1 MSDLSFASAGEI
13 ARRIRAREVSSRAVT
28 EHFIDRI
35 ERLDGALN
43 AVVVRDFA
51 RARDAADAADAA
63 LAHGEAVGA
72 LHGVPLTV
80 KESYNIVGL
89 PTTWGIPAFRDNI
102 ATTDASVVASLR
114 AAGAILLGKT
124 NVPVELADF
133 QSFNPIYGTTNNPWN
148 PARVPGGSSGGSAV
162 ALAAGFTPL
171 EFGSDI
177 GGSIRN
183 PAHFCGVYGHKPT
196 WNIVP
201 AQGHA
206 LPGMLAPPDIAVMG
220 PLARTAEDLALALD
234 LVAGPG
240 PLATGWRLDLPR
252 PARKSL
258 ADYRVAI
265 WADDPRSPVA
275 REIADR
281 VQLIAEVLARAGA
294 TVSDTARPAIDPD
307 QSFETYLYML
317 NGVMAAGLPDEMFQ
331 SLSAGAATLD
341 SADRSVEAINLRS
354 TVQHHRD
361 WIRFNDAREALRMA
375 WRAFFGEWDILI
387 CPQMPTTAFPH
398 DQSMPMTARTIR
410 IDNADHPYFQQ
421 IYWAGLTTVAYLPST
436 VFPTGPSR
444 EGLPIGLQAVAAE
457 FADHTCIDFAR
468 LLARETGGFVP
479 PPAFSA

>member
-1 MSDLSFASAGEI
+1 MSDLAFASAADI
-13 ARRIRAREVSSRAVT
+13 ARRIRAREISSRAVT
-28 EHFIDRI
+28 DHLIDRI
-35 ERLDGALN
+35 ERRDGAIN
-43 AVVVRDFA
+43 AVVVRDFGRA
-51 RARDAADAADAA
+51 RAAADAADAA
-63 LAHGEAVGA
+63 LARGDALGA

-80 KESYNIVGL
+80 KESYDVTGL
-89 PTTWGIPAFRDNI
+89 PTTWGLATFQDNL
-102 ATTDASVVASLR
+102 ASADSAVVASLR
-114 AAGAILLGKT
+114 AAGAVILGKT

-148 PARVPGGSSGGSAV
+148 VARVPGGSSGGSAA

-201 AQGHA
+201 TQGHG
-206 LPGMLAPPDIAVMG
+206 LPGMLASPDIAVMG

-252 PARKSL
+252 PAHKRR

-275 REIADR
+275 REVADR
-281 VQLIAEVLARAGA
+281 VQLIADVLARAGA
-294 TVSDTARPAIDPD
+294 KVSDTARPAINPD

-317 NGVMAAGLPDEMFQ
+317 NGVMAAGLPDDVFQ
-331 SLSAGAATLD
+331 QLSAGAATLD
-341 SADRSVEAINLRS
+341 PADRSVEAINLRS

-361 WIRFNDAREALRMA
+361 WIRHNNAREALRMA

-398 DQSMPMTARTIR
+398 DQRVPMTARTIR

-421 IYWAGLTTVAYLPST
+421 IYWAGLTTVSYLPST

-444 EGLPIGLQAVAAE
+444 EGLPIGLQAVTAE
-457 FADHTCIDFAR
+457 FADHTSIDFAR
-468 LLARETGGFVP
+468 LLANEIGGFVP
-479 PPAFSA
+479 PPAFRD

>member
-13 ARRIRAREVSSRAVT
+13 ARSIRAREISSRAVT

-35 ERLDGALN
+35 ERLDEALN

-63 LAHGEAVGA
+63 LAHGE
-72 LHGVPLTV
+72 
-80 KESYNIVGL
+80 
-89 PTTWGIPAFRDNI
+89 
-102 ATTDASVVASLR
+102 
-114 AAGAILLGKT
+114 
-124 NVPVELADF
+124 
-133 QSFNPIYGTTNNPWN
+133 
-148 PARVPGGSSGGSAV
+148 AV

-206 LPGMLAPPDIAVMG
+206 LPGMLA
-220 PLARTAEDLALALD
+220 L
-234 LVAGPG
+234 
-240 PLATGWRLDLPR
+240 
-252 PARKSL
+252 
-258 ADYRVAI
+258 
-265 WADDPRSPVA
+265 
-275 REIADR
+275 
-281 VQLIAEVLARAGA
+281 
-294 TVSDTARPAIDPD
+294 
-307 QSFETYLYML
+307 
-317 NGVMAAGLPDEMFQ
+317 
-331 SLSAGAATLD
+331 
-341 SADRSVEAINLRS
+341 
-354 TVQHHRD
+354 
-361 WIRFNDAREALRMA
+361 
-375 WRAFFGEWDILI
+375 FGEWDILI

-479 PPAFSA
+479 PPEFSA

>member
-13 ARRIRAREVSSRAVT
+13 ARRIRARAVSSRAVT

-102 ATTDASVVASLR
+102 ATTDAAVVASLR

-206 LPGMLAPPDIAVMG
+206 LPGML
-220 PLARTAEDLALALD
+220 
-234 LVAGPG
+234 
-240 PLATGWRLDLPR
+240 
-252 PARKSL
+252 
-258 ADYRVAI
+258 
-265 WADDPRSPVA
+265 
-275 REIADR
+275 
-281 VQLIAEVLARAGA
+281 
-294 TVSDTARPAIDPD
+294 
-307 QSFETYLYML
+307 
-317 NGVMAAGLPDEMFQ
+317 
-331 SLSAGAATLD
+331 
-341 SADRSVEAINLRS
+341 
-354 TVQHHRD
+354 
-361 WIRFNDAREALRMA
+361 
-375 WRAFFGEWDILI
+375 AFFGEWDILI